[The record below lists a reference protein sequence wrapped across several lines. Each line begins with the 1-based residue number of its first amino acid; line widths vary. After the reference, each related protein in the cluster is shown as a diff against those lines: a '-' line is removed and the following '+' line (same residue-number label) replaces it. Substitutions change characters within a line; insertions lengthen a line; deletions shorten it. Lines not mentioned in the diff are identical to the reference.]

1 MCALVTTELFDF
13 ASSVKV
19 EYTDGEKKE
28 LNDAAE
34 VVLEDQWLEEM
45 YGAASTLQNEAWIE
59 KISKAGKW
67 VFDAAELRARLF
79 KESAVTVKHIK

>member
-1 MCALVTTELFDF
+1 MCALASSELFDF

-34 VVLEDQWLEEM
+34 VLLEDQWLEDM
-45 YGAASTLQNEAWIE
+45 YGNASTLQNEAWIE
-59 KISKAGKW
+59 KISKVGKW
-67 VFDAAELRARLF
+67 IFDAAELR
-79 KESAVTVKHIK
+79 